1 MKEVR
6 EFREIVYGPVD
17 SWRYGKS
24 LGINLLGKVKRI
36 CTFSCIYCELGP
48 FLVKELKELYFINRD
63 IFVPSDLIIEEF
75 NKFKNKIFDVITFSG
90 AGEPTLAKNIK
101 EVLEK
106 IKEIKPGIPVV
117 LLTNAS
123 LLYLEKVRE
132 DILNFDIIDVKIDAI
147 DEEIFK
153 KINKPTE
160 SIKIENILI
169 GIRKLKKEFK
179 GKFNIQ
185 IMMTHINLNQIEKL
199 AKFVSEIKP
208 DEVHLNTPT
217 REPWKKPIP
226 PEILLPL
233 KKYFKDLKV
242 RTPYDY
248 FFNY

>member
-48 FLVKELKELYFINRD
+48 FLVKEKNELYAINRD
-63 IFVPSDLIIEEF
+63 IFVPSEIIIQEF
-75 NKFKNKIFDVITFSG
+75 DKFKNKNFDVITFSG
-90 AGEPTLAKNIK
+90 AGEPTLVLNIK

-106 IKEIKPGIPVV
+106 IKEIKPNKPVV

-123 LLYLEKVRE
+123 LLYFDDVRK
-132 DILNFDIIDVKIDAI
+132 DIINFDIIDVKIDAI
-147 DEEIFK
+147 DEEILK

-160 SIKIENILI
+160 SIKIENIVMGI
-169 GIRKLKKEFK
+169 GKLKEEFN
-179 GKFNIQ
+179 GKFHIQ

-199 AKFVSEIKP
+199 ANFVSEIKP

-233 KKYFKDLKV
+233 KKYFKNLKV
-242 RTPYDY
+242 RTPYD
-248 FFNY
+248 